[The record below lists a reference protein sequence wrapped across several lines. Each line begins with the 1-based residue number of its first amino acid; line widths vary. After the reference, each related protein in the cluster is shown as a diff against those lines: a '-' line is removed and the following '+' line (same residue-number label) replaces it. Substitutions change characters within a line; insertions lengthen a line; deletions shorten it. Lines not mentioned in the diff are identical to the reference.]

1 MQSSLKTVM
10 PGPLRSDGPCLP
22 SCGERT
28 GPVGGRYLQNAA
40 AVNKA
45 TKFSARID
53 QNNQSCPFRLS
64 RSDDLNNLDPTDLKI
79 LLELIRDPRIQIG
92 ELSESLGIAR
102 NTAQSRVRRM
112 LRSGVLHDGG
122 REIDLEAVGYDV
134 VAFVTIEVNHRELDA
149 VVGAL
154 RLIAQVLEVHE
165 ISGRGDVWC
174 RVVATDTHNLQAA
187 LRSILRVKG
196 VIRTETVLALHTHIP
211 YRTEPLI
218 SRLAQAAAAAPG
230 RAK

>member
-1 MQSSLKTVM
+1 M
-10 PGPLRSDGPCLP
+10 
-22 SCGERT
+22 
-28 GPVGGRYLQNAA
+28 
-40 AVNKA
+40 
-45 TKFSARID
+45 
-53 QNNQSCPFRLS
+53 NQ
-64 RSDDLNNLDPTDLKI
+64 LDPTDLKI

-92 ELSESLGIAR
+92 ELSELLGIAR

-112 LRSGVLHDGG
+112 LRSGILHDGG

-134 VAFVTIEVNHRELDA
+134 VAFVTIEVTHRELDG

-154 RLIAQVLEVHE
+154 RLLPQVLEVHE

-174 RVVATDTHNLQAA
+174 RVVATDTHNLQSA
-187 LRSILRVKG
+187 LRSVLRIKG

-218 SRLAQAAAAAPG
+218 SRLTQGDALARQQNKGKPAAGTSGPKEG
-230 RAK
+230 NRIST